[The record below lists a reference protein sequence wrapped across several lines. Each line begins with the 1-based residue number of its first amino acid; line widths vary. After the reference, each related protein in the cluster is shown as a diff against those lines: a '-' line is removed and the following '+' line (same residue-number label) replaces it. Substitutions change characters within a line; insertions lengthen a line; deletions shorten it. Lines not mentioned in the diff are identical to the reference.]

1 MIRGRLLMTFR
12 LKTVL
17 GIALIEGVLLMLL
30 VYTSVDYLKSSNQ
43 AEIEKRARSIVLL
56 FAAAAKDA
64 VISTDVSTLQELSN
78 ELLDNTQVLY
88 VEIYDRNDLLVRA
101 GEQVLTSASVQ
112 KLTGLA
118 SGVLDKQDSLS
129 PHKEALSKA
138 GASFIGIEDGVLDVQ
153 ADIIESGFMF
163 GRVELG
169 ISTNEFDQFLASATT
184 RFSSIA
190 GLEMLLVAL
199 FSWLLGSY
207 LTKNLSELKRASK
220 RILKGETGVQIPV
233 NTDDEIGQ
241 TTRAFN
247 RMIEKIEMN
256 THELES
262 ANIRLSTILEAAV
275 DGFII
280 IDTQGLIVQV
290 NPAVGQLFG
299 YDNNDL
305 IGHNVSIFMPSH
317 ERHMQHDFL
326 MRFINSKRGVLQGR
340 GRELVAQHKNGK
352 LFPIDLSVS
361 KMLIDGDIM
370 LLGLVKDLSDIK
382 RKEAEAKRTES
393 ILLATLEAS
402 QDALITIDI
411 TGRIQEFNE
420 AASHLFGHSREQALG
435 EILEDLIFVDIE
447 KKAFKE
453 GLETFRKTGCGPAIK
468 KSVELMSIRA
478 DGTNFP
484 VEMKMIP
491 VQLGDEILLTAFLHD
506 VSERMQ
512 YETELKQAKKQA
524 ELGSKAK
531 SRFLAT
537 MSHEI
542 RSPLNAVLGGVEL
555 MLDSK
560 LNKDQRIYAHT
571 AKEAGTALLSTI
583 NDILDFSKIEAGQ
596 MVLEN
601 MSFSPAKMVAQ
612 VMQILAPKANEKGVN
627 LATFI
632 NRNVPELVKGDAQR
646 LRQVLH
652 NLVDNAIKFSSGG
665 CVSVEMWIP
674 DSHHQE
680 VQLHCAVTDEGIGIS
695 LPAQKKLF
703 KEFSQ
708 VHDQHN
714 TNYKGTGLGLAIC
727 SELIIMMGG
736 EIELSSRLGH
746 GSCFRFNVRLQLE
759 EQRGTCLTHIPAH
772 ARVLLVHPDKT
783 FSHLVRK
790 QYSQYG
796 VQTVNVSQVTDIFKI
811 EDVKGRFNL
820 ILIDDTSLS
829 QLSLNLS
836 NQFKRDFLFEDGLI
850 AALMSGLSPEMPVVL
865 ADIGLEQV
873 INKPLSREMLLGL
886 LSGAS
891 PDELDISEVET
902 LLPEL
907 TLRNKR
913 LLLAEDSPSNRVI
926 AGAMLAK
933 SGFEVEFAH
942 NGKEAVKMSAEHD
955 YGLILM
961 DMRMPEMD
969 GVEATRA
976 ILLAQPDT
984 VILAMTANVSKE
996 DVESCLNA
1004 GMKDFVAKPVN
1015 QVELVKAINNW
1026 LPCLEELD
1034 LQSKQSLSKETVL
1047 KETVLKETVLK
1058 EISTD
1063 KSCEVGVQELS
1074 LIKESTIDDIMNA
1087 KTDNPQKI
1095 DKQAVIGDRL
1105 FDELVLSDLVDALG
1119 KESMKGMFNVYLQ
1132 ETYDRLKTLE
1142 SLKLSMNFNEIDDQ
1156 AHTLKSS
1163 SGSFGAQALYEVAKC
1178 LEKSARDKDQKEVES
1193 YMLEVQEIGEQTI
1206 KAFRER
1212 FAA

>member
-1 MIRGRLLMTFR
+1 MTFR

-43 AEIEKRARSIVLL
+43 AEIEKRARSVVTL

-78 ELLDNTQVLY
+78 ELLENTQVLY
-88 VEIYDRNDLLVRA
+88 VEIYDRNNLLVRA
-101 GEQVLTSASVQ
+101 GEPALISANAQ
-112 KLTGLA
+112 EA
-118 SGVLDKQDSLS
+118 SE
-129 PHKEALSKA
+129 EALA
-138 GASFIGIEDGVLDVQ
+138 NLGGGFVDIEDGVLDVK

-163 GRVELG
+163 GHVELG
-169 ISTNEFDQFLASATT
+169 ISIHEFDLFLAKATT

-220 RILKGETGVQIPV
+220 RILQGETGVQIPV
-233 NTDDEIGQ
+233 NSHDEIGQ

-247 RMIEKIEMN
+247 RMIEKIEKN
-256 THELES
+256 AQELES

-280 IDTQGLIVQV
+280 IDTKGIIVQV
-290 NPAVGQLFG
+290 NPAVGHLFG
-299 YDNNDL
+299 YDQDDL
-305 IGHNVSIFMPSH
+305 IGQNVSIFMPSH
-317 ERHMQHDFL
+317 ERHMQNDFL
-326 MRFINSKRGVLQGR
+326 MRFINSKRGVLQGK
-340 GRELVAQHKNGK
+340 GRELVAQHKSGK

-361 KMLIDGDIM
+361 KMLIDGDVM

-382 RKEAEAKRTES
+382 RKEEEAKRTES

-447 KKAFKE
+447 RKAFKE
-453 GLETFRKTGCGPAIK
+453 GLEIFRKTGSGPAIK

-512 YETELKQAKKQA
+512 YETELKQAKEQA

-612 VMQILAPKANEKGVN
+612 VMQILAPKANDKGVN

-632 NRNVPELVKGDAQR
+632 NRNVPDLVKGDAQR

-665 CVSVEMWIP
+665 CISVEMWIP

-703 KEFSQ
+703 QEFSQ

-727 SELIIMMGG
+727 SELITMMGG

-759 EQRGTCLTHIPAH
+759 EQRDSYLTHIPAH
-772 ARVLLVHPDKT
+772 ARVLLIHPDKT

-796 VQTVNVSQVTDIFKI
+796 VQTVNVSQLTDIFKI
-811 EDVKGRFNL
+811 EAVKGKFNL

-886 LSGAS
+886 LSGES
-891 PDELDISEVET
+891 QDESDIREVET

-942 NGKEAVKMSAEHD
+942 NGKEAVKMSAEHS

-969 GVEATRA
+969 GVEATRE
-976 ILLAQPDT
+976 ILLARPDT

-996 DVESCLNA
+996 DVESCLDA
-1004 GMKDFVAKPVN
+1004 GMKAFVAKPVN

-1026 LPCLEELD
+1026 LPSSDVVELP
-1034 LQSKQSLSKETVL
+1034 SKHTQAKG
-1047 KETVLKETVLK
+1047 
-1058 EISTD
+1058 INTD
-1063 KSCEVGVQELS
+1063 KACEASVQELS
-1074 LIKESTIDDIMNA
+1074 LVKEATIDDIMNA
-1087 KTDNPQKI
+1087 KTDSPQMI
-1095 DKQAVIGDRL
+1095 DNETGIVDKL
-1105 FDELVLSDLVDALG
+1105 FDEMVLSELVDALG
-1119 KESMKGMFNVYLQ
+1119 QESMKGMFNVYLQ
-1132 ETYDRLKTLE
+1132 ETHDRLEKLK

-1178 LEKSARDKDQKEVES
+1178 LEKSARDKDKSEVES

-1206 KAFRER
+1206 KAFRQR

>member
-1 MIRGRLLMTFR
+1 MTFR

-43 AEIEKRARSIVLL
+43 AEIEKRARSVVTL

-64 VISTDVSTLQELSN
+64 VISTDVSTLQELSS
-78 ELLDNTQVLY
+78 ELLDNSQVLY
-88 VEIYDRNDLLVRA
+88 VEIYDRSDLLVRA
-101 GEQVLTSASVQ
+101 GEPGLKNAQDPRNLNENTDQFVLQGS
-112 KLTGLA
+112 
-118 SGVLDKQDSLS
+118 
-129 PHKEALSKA
+129 
-138 GASFIGIEDGVLDVQ
+138 GASAGSSFVGVEDGVLDVT
-153 ADIIESGFMF
+153 ANIVESGYTF

-169 ISTNEFDQFLASATT
+169 ISVSEFDQFLASATK
-184 RFSSIA
+184 RFTSIA
-190 GLEMLLVAL
+190 GLEMVLVAL

-207 LTKNLSELKRASK
+207 LTKNLSQLKRASK
-220 RILKGETGVQIPV
+220 RILNGETGIQIPV
-233 NTDDEIGQ
+233 NSNDEIGQ

-247 RMIEKIEMN
+247 QMIEKIEMN
-256 THELES
+256 TNELES
-262 ANIRLSTILEAAV
+262 ANTRLSTILEAAV

-280 IDTQGLIVQV
+280 INTKGIIVQV

-299 YDNNDL
+299 YDNDEL
-305 IGHNVSIFMPSH
+305 IGKNVAIFMPSH
-317 ERHMQHDFL
+317 ERHMQSDFL
-326 MRFINSKRGVLQGR
+326 LGFVNSKKDVAQGR
-340 GRELVAQHKNGK
+340 GKELVAQHKSGK
-352 LFPIDLSVS
+352 LFPIELSVS
-361 KMLIDGDIM
+361 KMSIEGQIM
-370 LLGLVKDLSDIK
+370 LLGLVKDLSDVK
-382 RKEAEAKRTES
+382 RKEADAKRTES

-411 TGRIQEFNE
+411 TGRIQEFND
-420 AASHLFGHSREQALG
+420 AASLLFGHSREAALG

-447 KKAFKE
+447 RKAFKE
-453 GLETFRKTGCGPAIK
+453 GLETFRQTGSGPAIR
-468 KSVELMSIRA
+468 KSIELMSMRA
-478 DGTNFP
+478 DGSNFP
-484 VEMKMIP
+484 VEMKLIP
-491 VQLGDEILLTAFLHD
+491 VQLGDEILLTAFIHD
-506 VSERMQ
+506 VSERLQ
-512 YETELKQAKKQA
+512 YETQLKQAKEQA

-612 VMQILAPKANEKGVN
+612 VMQILAPKAHEKGVN

-632 NRNVPELVKGDAQR
+632 NRNVPDLVKGDAQR
-646 LRQVLH
+646 LRQVIH

-680 VQLHCAVTDEGIGIS
+680 VQLFCAVTDEGIGIS

-708 VHDQHN
+708 VHDEHN
-714 TNYKGTGLGLAIC
+714 TIYKGTGLGLAIS
-727 SELIIMMGG
+727 SELITMMGG
-736 EIELSSRLGH
+736 KIELSSRLGH
-746 GSCFRFNVRLQLE
+746 GSCFRFDVRLQLV
-759 EQRGTCLTHIPAH
+759 EQTANHLNHIPAH

-796 VQTVNVSQVTDIFKI
+796 VNTINVGKVSDILKL
-811 EDVKGRFNL
+811 EEVRGRFNL
-820 ILIDDTSLS
+820 ILFDDSCMSDLNVKLVN
-829 QLSLNLS
+829 QL
-836 NQFKRDFLFEDGLI
+836 KRDFIFDEGMV
-850 AALMSGLSPEMPVVL
+850 AALMSGLNPDMPGVL

-873 INKPLSREMLLGL
+873 INKPLSREMMLGL
-886 LSGAS
+886 LSGES
-891 PDELDISEVET
+891 PCEYEIGDVET
-902 LLPEL
+902 VLPEL
-907 TLRNKR
+907 TARNKR

-933 SGFEVEFAH
+933 SGFEVEYAH
-942 NGKEAVKMSAEHD
+942 NGREAVIMSAENS

-969 GVEATRA
+969 GVEATKE
-976 ILLAQPDT
+976 ILLSRPDT
-984 VILAMTANVSKE
+984 IILAMTANVQKE

-1015 QVELVKAINNW
+1015 QVELVKAINKW
-1026 LPCLEELD
+1026 LPEMKVIEEPNIYRLH
-1034 LQSKQSLSKETVL
+1034 SGKNVE
-1047 KETVLKETVLK
+1047 
-1058 EISTD
+1058 
-1063 KSCEVGVQELS
+1063 KSCEESCEESAQELS
-1074 LIKESTIDDIMNA
+1074 LNQQPTIDDVMNA
-1087 KTDNPQKI
+1087 KIEDSKVVEIKVISIEKI
-1095 DKQAVIGDRL
+1095 
-1105 FDELVLSDLVDALG
+1105 FDELVLSELYEALG
-1119 KESMKGMFNVYLQ
+1119 QESLEGMFKVYLQ
-1132 ETYDRLKTLE
+1132 ETRERLATLE
-1142 SLKLSMNFNEIDDQ
+1142 SLTLSMNFDEIDDQ

-1178 LEKSARDKDQKEVES
+1178 LENSAREKDLKEVES
-1193 YMLEVQEIGEQTI
+1193 YLAEVKEVGEQTI
-1206 KAFRER
+1206 KAFSKR

>member
-1 MIRGRLLMTFR
+1 MTFR

-43 AEIEKRARSIVLL
+43 AEIEKRARSVVTL

-64 VISTDVSTLQELSN
+64 VISTDVSTLQELSS

-88 VEIYDRNDLLVRA
+88 VAIYDRNNLLVRA
-101 GEQVLTSASVQ
+101 GEPSLISASDRSFVNE
-112 KLTGLA
+112 
-118 SGVLDKQDSLS
+118 
-129 PHKEALSKA
+129 EALAKR
-138 GASFIGIEDGVLDVQ
+138 GGGFVDIEDGVLDVK
-153 ADIIESGFMF
+153 ADIIESGFVF

-169 ISTNEFDQFLASATT
+169 ISIHEFDQFLARATT

-220 RILKGETGVQIPV
+220 RILQGETGVQIPV
-233 NTDDEIGQ
+233 NSHDEIGQ
-241 TTRAFN
+241 TTLAFN
-247 RMIEKIEMN
+247 RMIEKIEKN
-256 THELES
+256 AQELES

-280 IDTQGLIVQV
+280 IDTQGIIVQV
-290 NPAVGQLFG
+290 NPAVGHLFG
-299 YDNNDL
+299 YDNHDL
-305 IGHNVSIFMPSH
+305 IGQNVSIFMPSH
-317 ERHMQHDFL
+317 ERHMQNDFL
-326 MRFINSKRGVLQGR
+326 MRFINSKRGVLQGK
-340 GRELVAQHKNGK
+340 GRELVAQHKSGK

-361 KMLIDGDIM
+361 KMLIDGDVM

-402 QDALITIDI
+402 QDSLITIDI

-420 AASHLFGHSREQALG
+420 AASQLFGHSREQALG

-447 KKAFKE
+447 RKAFKE
-453 GLETFRKTGCGPAIK
+453 GLEIFRKTGCGPTIK

-478 DGTNFP
+478 DGTHFP

-512 YETELKQAKKQA
+512 YETELKQAKEQA

-632 NRNVPELVKGDAQR
+632 NRNVPDLVKGDAQR

-703 KEFSQ
+703 QEFSQ

-727 SELIIMMGG
+727 SELITMMGG

-746 GSCFRFNVRLQLE
+746 GSCFRFNVCLQLE
-759 EQRGTCLTHIPAH
+759 EQRGSFTHIPAH

-796 VQTVNVSQVTDIFKI
+796 VQTVNVSQLTDIFKI
-811 EDVKGRFNL
+811 EAVKGRFNL

-850 AALMSGLSPEMPVVL
+850 AALMSGLSPEMPVVM

-886 LSGAS
+886 LSGES
-891 PDELDISEVET
+891 PDESDSREVET

-969 GVEATRA
+969 GVEATRE

-996 DVESCLNA
+996 DVESCLDA

-1015 QVELVKAINNW
+1015 RLELVKAINKW
-1026 LPCLEELD
+1026 LPSSDVVE
-1034 LQSKQSLSKETVL
+1034 LQSKHTLAKGEN
-1047 KETVLKETVLK
+1047 
-1058 EISTD
+1058 ID
-1063 KSCEVGVQELS
+1063 KPCEASVQELS

-1087 KTDNPQKI
+1087 KTDGPHVTDNETLLS
-1095 DKQAVIGDRL
+1095 DRL
-1105 FDELVLSDLVDALG
+1105 FDELVLSDLVDVLG
-1119 KESMKGMFNVYLQ
+1119 QESMKGMFNVYLQ
-1132 ETYDRLKTLE
+1132 ETHERLEKLA
-1142 SLKLSMNFNEIDDQ
+1142 SLKQSMNFNEIDDQ

-1178 LEKSARDKDQKEVES
+1178 LEQSARDKDKKEVES
-1193 YMLEVQEIGEQTI
+1193 YLLEVQEIGERTI

>member
-1 MIRGRLLMTFR
+1 
-12 LKTVL
+12 
-17 GIALIEGVLLMLL
+17 
-30 VYTSVDYLKSSNQ
+30 
-43 AEIEKRARSIVLL
+43 
-56 FAAAAKDA
+56 
-64 VISTDVSTLQELSN
+64 
-78 ELLDNTQVLY
+78 
-88 VEIYDRNDLLVRA
+88 
-101 GEQVLTSASVQ
+101 
-112 KLTGLA
+112 
-118 SGVLDKQDSLS
+118 
-129 PHKEALSKA
+129 
-138 GASFIGIEDGVLDVQ
+138 
-153 ADIIESGFMF
+153 
-163 GRVELG
+163 
-169 ISTNEFDQFLASATT
+169 
-184 RFSSIA
+184 
-190 GLEMLLVAL
+190 
-199 FSWLLGSY
+199 
-207 LTKNLSELKRASK
+207 
-220 RILKGETGVQIPV
+220 
-233 NTDDEIGQ
+233 
-241 TTRAFN
+241 
-247 RMIEKIEMN
+247 
-256 THELES
+256 
-262 ANIRLSTILEAAV
+262 
-275 DGFII
+275 
-280 IDTQGLIVQV
+280 
-290 NPAVGQLFG
+290 
-299 YDNNDL
+299 
-305 IGHNVSIFMPSH
+305 
-317 ERHMQHDFL
+317 
-326 MRFINSKRGVLQGR
+326 
-340 GRELVAQHKNGK
+340 
-352 LFPIDLSVS
+352 
-361 KMLIDGDIM
+361 
-370 LLGLVKDLSDIK
+370 
-382 RKEAEAKRTES
+382 
-393 ILLATLEAS
+393 
-402 QDALITIDI
+402 
-411 TGRIQEFNE
+411 
-420 AASHLFGHSREQALG
+420 
-435 EILEDLIFVDIE
+435 
-447 KKAFKE
+447 
-453 GLETFRKTGCGPAIK
+453 
-468 KSVELMSIRA
+468 MSIRA

-512 YETELKQAKKQA
+512 YETELKQAKEQA
-524 ELGSKAK
+524 EIGSKAK

-632 NRNVPELVKGDAQR
+632 NRNVPDLVKGDAQR

-703 KEFSQ
+703 QEFSQ

-746 GSCFRFNVRLQLE
+746 GSCFRFDVRLQLE
-759 EQRGTCLTHIPAH
+759 EQRGNYLTHIPAH

-796 VQTVNVSQVTDIFKI
+796 VQTVNVSQLTDIFKI
-811 EDVKGRFNL
+811 DEVKGRFNL

-836 NQFKRDFLFEDGLI
+836 NQFKRDFLFKDGLI
-850 AALMSGLSPEMPVVL
+850 AALMSGLSPEMPVVM
-865 ADIGLEQV
+865 ADLGLEQV

-886 LSGAS
+886 LSGES
-891 PDELDISEVET
+891 QDEFDTKKIET

-942 NGKEAVKMSAEHD
+942 NGKEAVKMSAEHN

-969 GVEATRA
+969 GVEATRE

-996 DVESCLNA
+996 DVESCLDA

-1015 QVELVKAINNW
+1015 QVELVKAINKW
-1026 LPCLEELD
+1026 LPSSDVVD
-1034 LQSKQSLSKETVL
+1034 LQSKHTLAKGKNSHKP
-1047 KETVLKETVLK
+1047 
-1058 EISTD
+1058 
-1063 KSCEVGVQELS
+1063 CEATVQELS

-1087 KTDNPQKI
+1087 KTDGPNVI
-1095 DKQAVIGDRL
+1095 DNEAVLSDRL
-1105 FDELVLSDLVDALG
+1105 FDELVLSELVDALG
-1119 KESMKGMFNVYLQ
+1119 QESMEGMFSVYLQ
-1132 ETYDRLKTLE
+1132 ETHERLEKLE
-1142 SLKLSMNFNEIDDQ
+1142 LLRLSMNFNEIDDQ

-1178 LEKSARDKDQKEVES
+1178 LEKSARDKDKQEVES